1 MVQKLEEKERAIQQ
15 LNERLV
21 KSEYK
26 HLFPFK
32 NVQVQTETIK
42 SKDKDCQTLKFQTTG
57 IINDMKHALGRD
69 LELDE
74 VETALEEIKKQ
85 LSNRDSIVSPDDMR
99 STFTQSLRGKKPLFE
114 RID

>member
-1 MVQKLEEKERAIQQ
+1 
-15 LNERLV
+15 
-21 KSEYK
+21 
-26 HLFPFK
+26 
-32 NVQVQTETIK
+32 
-42 SKDKDCQTLKFQTTG
+42 
-57 IINDMKHALGRD
+57 MKHALGRD